1 MAMTTVLVLCRVAD
15 YDTWRPRYDDS
26 VDMFDQVLTSQVLR
40 GQDDPNL
47 VAVIETFESREIAE
61 ALFNDPAVEEAMIK
75 DGVDLSSVRVE
86 YLDDV
91 GVGGRATA

>member
-1 MAMTTVLVLCRVAD
+1 MTTVLILCRVAD
-15 YDTWRPRYDDS
+15 YDAFRPGYDDS

-47 VAVIETFESREIAE
+47 VAIIETFESREIAE
-61 ALFNDPAVEEAMIK
+61 ALLNDPAVEEAMIN

>member
-1 MAMTTVLVLCRVAD
+1 MTTVLILCRVAD
-15 YDTWRPRYDDS
+15 YDSWRPRYDDS

>member
-1 MAMTTVLVLCRVAD
+1 MTTVLILCRVAD
-15 YDTWRPRYDDS
+15 YERWRPLYDES
-26 VDMFDQVLTSQVLR
+26 VRAFDQVLSSQVLR

-47 VAVIETFESREIAE
+47 VAVLETFESREIAE
-61 ALFNDPAVEEAMIK
+61 AVFSDPAAEEAMIR
-75 DGVDLSSVRVE
+75 DGVELASVRVE

>member
-1 MAMTTVLVLCRVAD
+1 
-15 YDTWRPRYDDS
+15 
-26 VDMFDQVLTSQVLR
+26 
-40 GQDDPNL
+40 
-47 VAVIETFESREIAE
+47 
-61 ALFNDPAVEEAMIK
+61 MIK

>member
-1 MAMTTVLVLCRVAD
+1 MITVLLLCRVAD

-47 VAVIETFESREIAE
+47 VVVIETFESREIAE
-61 ALFNDPAVEEAMIK
+61 TLLNDPAVEEAMIA

-91 GVGGRATA
+91 GAGGRAMA

>member
-1 MAMTTVLVLCRVAD
+1 MTTVLFLCRVAD

-26 VDMFDQVLTSQVLR
+26 VDMFDQVLASQVLR

-47 VAVIETFESREIAE
+47 VAIIETFESREIAE
-61 ALFNDPAVEEAMIK
+61 ALFSDPAVEEAMIA
-75 DGVDLSSVRVE
+75 DGVDLSSLRVE

-91 GVGGRATA
+91 GAGGRATA

>member
-1 MAMTTVLVLCRVAD
+1 MTTVLILCRVAD

>member
-1 MAMTTVLVLCRVAD
+1 M
-15 YDTWRPRYDDS
+15 
-26 VDMFDQVLTSQVLR
+26 LR

-47 VAVIETFESREIAE
+47 VAVIETFESREIAD
-61 ALFNDPAVEEAMIK
+61 ALLNDPAVEEAMIK

-86 YLDDV
+86 YLEDV

>member
-1 MAMTTVLVLCRVAD
+1 MTTVLILCRVAD
-15 YDTWRPRYDDS
+15 YDAFRPGYDDS

-47 VAVIETFESREIAE
+47 VAIIETFESREIAE
-61 ALFNDPAVEEAMIK
+61 AVFSDPAAEEAMIR
-75 DGVDLSSVRVE
+75 DGVELASVRVE

>member
-1 MAMTTVLVLCRVAD
+1 MTTVLILCRVAD

-91 GVGGRATA
+91 GVGGRARA

>member
-1 MAMTTVLVLCRVAD
+1 MTTVLILCRVAD

-47 VAVIETFESREIAE
+47 VAVIETFKSREIADT
-61 ALFNDPAVEEAMIK
+61 LLNDPAVEEAMIR
-75 DGVDLSSVRVE
+75 DGLDLSSVRVE

-91 GVGGRATA
+91 GAGGRATA

>member
-1 MAMTTVLVLCRVAD
+1 MTTVLVLCRVAD

>member
-1 MAMTTVLVLCRVAD
+1 MTTVLFLCRVAD
-15 YDTWRPRYDDS
+15 YERWRPGYDDS
-26 VDMFDQVLTSQVLR
+26 VEMFDQVLSSQVLR

-61 ALFNDPAVEEAMIK
+61 ALFNDPAVEEAMIN
-75 DGVDLSSVRVE
+75 DGMDLASLRVE

-91 GVGGRATA
+91 GAGGK